1 MRNLDDH
8 DSYMQSVHKENGT
21 WDAWKISDDL
31 LKQWEDNRE
40 S

>member
-1 MRNLDDH
+1 MTYLDEH
-8 DSYMQSVHKENGT
+8 ERYMQRIHKENGT
-21 WDAWKISDDL
+21 WDAWKIADDL